1 MCVNESISLSNRTLL
16 GSIGGGTDFKI
27 SSALS
32 GVNFQ
37 LGNNSVSSG
46 PKPKSISN
54 KLYSQL
60 LVTNAEL
67 LFAETGLTMI
77 GEADTSGVAAA
88 VNDIDEKQL
97 LDNDDSDDEV
107 GLDGLLTA
115 GVNKSLLFNG
125 SKADCE
131 DKLSTEPQFIGRV
144 QSSSP

>member
-1 MCVNESISLSNRTLL
+1 MCVNESISLSSKTLL

-46 PKPKSISN
+46 PKPKSMSN

-60 LVTNAEL
+60 LVDNDDVL
-67 LFAETGLTMI
+67 LAETGLIII
-77 GEADTSGVAAA
+77 GDADTSGVAAA
-88 VNDIDEKQL
+88 VSDIDEKQL
-97 LDNDDSDDEV
+97 LASDDAV
-107 GLDGLLTA
+107 GLDGPLTA

-131 DKLSTEPQFIGRV
+131 DKLSTEPQLMGRV